1 MKRLLLILILLFTA
15 AVCLWPDLH
24 PEKVVVNRYYWQVDV
39 LIHAG
44 YYFGLCM
51 TILLLNFQ
59 KKTIFTA
66 LSVFGFS
73 VILELLQYFSYN
85 RSVTLMDIADNLLGI
100 LAAVVGYEIV
110 RRIYLRKK

>member
-24 PEKVVVNRYYWQVDV
+24 PEKVVVSHYYWQVDM
-39 LIHAG
+39 LIHGG
-44 YYFGLCM
+44 YYFLVCIA
-51 TILLLNFQ
+51 ILLLGFR
-59 KKTIFTA
+59 KKIIFTA

-85 RSVTLMDIADNLLGI
+85 RSVTLMDIGDNLLGI